1 MLKLTNMARK
11 ENLKAYLFLAPALVL
26 ASIFLFLPLIKAFAS
41 SFLRISQGGDVLGF
55 AGVSNYARLFSDKGF
70 LNALRNTAKYIA
82 LFVPLNT
89 AATLLA
95 ATLTRRRRRF
105 TSSLELVFA
114 SPIAISLASY
124 CLIFKEMFRGKVSV
138 VNRLLSLDV
147 DWLSERF
154 PALMTLA
161 ILGVFLDF
169 GLDYLLLTASFR
181 SIDKDIL
188 DAARLDGA
196 SDRQIYS
203 KIELPLIK
211 RMLIT
216 TILIALKDA
225 LMISSPIIIMTEGGP
240 FRSTETVMFY
250 YYIEAFKS
258 GNRAIQNSL
267 SVLMTMLFIAFMA
280 IYSKRRGKDEKLL

>member
-1 MLKLTNMARK
+1 M
-11 ENLKAYLFLAPALVL
+11 
-26 ASIFLFLPLIKAFAS
+26 
-41 SFLRISQGGDVLGF
+41 
-55 AGVSNYARLFSDKGF
+55 
-70 LNALRNTAKYIA
+70 
-82 LFVPLNT
+82 
-89 AATLLA
+89 
-95 ATLTRRRRRF
+95 
-105 TSSLELVFA
+105 
-114 SPIAISLASY
+114 
-124 CLIFKEMFRGKVSV
+124 
-138 VNRLLSLDV
+138 DV

-225 LMISSPIIIMTEGGP
+225 LMISSPIIILTEGGP

-280 IYSKRRGKDEKLL
+280 IYAKRRGRDEKLL

>member
-1 MLKLTNMARK
+1 MARK

>member
-280 IYSKRRGKDEKLL
+280 IYAKRRGKDEKLL

>member
-41 SFLRISQGGDVLGF
+41 SFLRISQGGNVLGF

-70 LNALRNTAKYIA
+70 LNALGNTAKYIA

-196 SDRQIYS
+196 SDRQVYS

-225 LMISSPIIIMTEGGP
+225 LMISSPIIILTEGGP

-280 IYSKRRGKDEKLL
+280 IYAKRRGKDEKLL